1 MTTALHAESSFL
13 TILLTTVFHHD
24 GPFDACNPAR
34 NAKKDRR
41 APMQAFPE
49 GSMNMA
55 LGGSG
60 PNRSRVDLDKL
71 YGRTEESFNDYS
83 ATRKA
88 DTTSRAQGPPER
100 GEQMQYFHST
110 DRTEPVHGVESHGLG
125 TSTFLE
131 GAPASKSALQR
142 RESDENAVE
151 PTLGGGLQRKKSLAQ
166 RLRGMSAS
174 QARPANLGKSIR
186 SPESR
191 WNGGPVELS
200 DGPRA
205 ISAGGPA
212 KAMYSKENEV
222 NVFDHEYE
230 RRGTEIKFAEQEKP
244 TLSYNRAPASP
255 RGDGLTRSVTAEAAI
270 ASPTEEKTSVGGG
283 LLNRMKS
290 LKGGRRARP
299 ERKDSTS

>member
-1 MTTALHAESSFL
+1 
-13 TILLTTVFHHD
+13 
-24 GPFDACNPAR
+24 
-34 NAKKDRR
+34 
-41 APMQAFPE
+41 MQAFPE

-71 YGRTEESFNDYS
+71 YGRVEESFNDYG

-100 GEQMQYFHST
+100 GEQTPYFHST
-110 DRTEPVHGVESHGLG
+110 DRTEPVHGVESTGLG

-142 RESDENAVE
+142 HESDENAIDS
-151 PTLGGGLQRKKSLAQ
+151 TLGGGLQRKKSLAQ

-174 QARPANLGKSIR
+174 QARPANLGKSLR
-186 SPESR
+186 TPESR

-200 DGPRA
+200 DGPARA
-205 ISAGGPA
+205 TSAGGPA
-212 KAMYSKENEV
+212 KAVYTKENEV
-222 NVFDHEYE
+222 NVFDNEYDRAFE
-230 RRGTEIKFAEQEKP
+230 RRGTEIKFAQQEKP

-270 ASPTEEKTSVGGG
+270 ASPTEEKPSVGGG